1 MPRTPARSPARPDP
15 TALPDPLRLPWR
27 PPATP
32 VPGPAPGPR
41 AAPDPRAEAGWAAAL
56 PEAGAADR
64 RLIEAQIG
72 RDVRGSVAV
81 ASRCRYGLPVVV
93 RTAPLLPD
101 GTPFPTLYWLACP
114 AARVAVGR
122 LEAAGWNAL
131 LSERVAAEPELAAA
145 HAAAHAS
152 YLAQRD
158 AMAPLPGDPGVGGL
172 PGRVKC
178 LHALYAHQAATG
190 ADPVGRIVSQ
200 VVDPIDCPGPCV
212 NPTRRGPTA
221 THPVP
226 RRVPRWGS
234 VAQRP
239 MECSGLSTAPGSERA
254 AGRARRRHQLDPAA
268 GGRRRRGRDRGRARP
283 GDGHHPARQGGRPHR
298 ALRPGGAG
306 PHPGGARGLRRH
318 LPATRRGAPAPGG
331 DQRDQ
336 GRGRPPGVPGRRPRP
351 ARRGAPRC

>member
-1 MPRTPARSPARPDP
+1 VPRTPTRSPARPDP
-15 TALPDPLRLPWR
+15 TALPDPKRLPWR
-27 PPATP
+27 PAGT
-32 VPGPAPGPR
+32 
-41 AAPDPRAEAGWAAAL
+41 PDPRDEAGWAAAL
-56 PEAGAADR
+56 PEAGVAER

-122 LEAAGWNAL
+122 LEAAGWNAK

-158 AMAPLPGDPGVGGL
+158 AMARLPGNPGVGGL

-190 ADPVGRIVSQ
+190 ANPVGRIVSQ

-212 NPTRRGPTA
+212 NGTVPEPHPA
-221 THPVP
+221 TPEP
-226 RRVPRWGS
+226 AARVPGPP
-234 VAQRP
+234 V
-239 MECSGLSTAPGSERA
+239 GERSRSPESD
-254 AGRARRRHQLDPAA
+254 GPAA
-268 GGRRRRGRDRGRARP
+268 
-283 GDGHHPARQGGRPHR
+283 H
-298 ALRPGGAG
+298 
-306 PHPGGARGLRRH
+306 
-318 LPATRRGAPAPGG
+318 
-331 DQRDQ
+331 
-336 GRGRPPGVPGRRPRP
+336 RPRD
-351 ARRGAPRC
+351 

>member
-1 MPRTPARSPARPDP
+1 MPRTPARPDP
-15 TALPDPLRLPWR
+15 TTLPDPLRLPWR
-27 PPATP
+27 PP
-32 VPGPAPGPR
+32 GR
-41 AAPDPRAEAGWAAAL
+41 AARSTGAPLRGSPDPSGRTPPDPRAEPGWAAAL
-56 PEAGAADR
+56 PEADPAER

-81 ASRCRYGLPVVV
+81 AARCRYGLPVVL

-122 LEAAGWNAL
+122 LEAAGWNAK
-131 LSERVAAEPELAAA
+131 LSERVATDPGLAAA

-158 AMAPLPGDPGVGGL
+158 AIARLEGDPGVGGL

-212 NPTRRGPTA
+212 
-221 THPVP
+221 
-226 RRVPRWGS
+226 
-234 VAQRP
+234 
-239 MECSGLSTAPGSERA
+239 ELE
-254 AGRARRRHQLDPAA
+254 
-268 GGRRRRGRDRGRARP
+268 P
-283 GDGHHPARQGGRPHR
+283 GDDP
-298 ALRPGGAG
+298 
-306 PHPGGARGLRRH
+306 
-318 LPATRRGAPAPGG
+318 
-331 DQRDQ
+331 
-336 GRGRPPGVPGRRPRP
+336 
-351 ARRGAPRC
+351 